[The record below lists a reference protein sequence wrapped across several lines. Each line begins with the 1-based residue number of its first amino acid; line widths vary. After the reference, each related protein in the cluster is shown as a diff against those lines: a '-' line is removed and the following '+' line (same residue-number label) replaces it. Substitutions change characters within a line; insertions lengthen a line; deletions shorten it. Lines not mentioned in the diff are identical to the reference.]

1 MNDDDA
7 GDQEA
12 GDDDDARA
20 PASPPASPPAS
31 NIVRLPT
38 PKERRKLKARNVTLC
53 RHGHHKWAVV
63 DTPFDVAAGKLITR
77 YRCTRCGQ
85 ERNEAR

>member
-12 GDDDDARA
+12 GDDEEARA
-20 PASPPASPPAS
+20 PASPPAS